1 MLPVCVGP
9 IYQGWRG
16 ARIARAS
23 TGDEAL
29 CAQWG
34 APGIRYSHP
43 RDAEL
48 GIAIDEQVDVVRH
61 HLDFQNT
68 SVPFGADIGDDP
80 L

>member
-1 MLPVCVGP
+1 MLPVCVGL

-16 ARIARAS
+16 ARSARAS

-29 CAQWG
+29 RAWG
-34 APGIRYSHP
+34 VPGICYSRP

-48 GIAIDEQVDVVRH
+48 GIGIDEQMDVVQH